1 MHIADLLLSLGLI
14 WLAAKLA
21 GEGMERL
28 GQTAVLGELLVGVV
42 IGPHALG
49 LVNESQ
55 VLHALAEIG
64 VILLLFEIG
73 LESDLS
79 ELVRGGAQSTLVA
92 LVGVVC
98 PFGLGYLFGRWSG
111 HSEII
116 AVFLGA
122 ALTATSVGI
131 TARVLSDLGRLQDS
145 AARVV
150 LGAAVIDDVLGL
162 IILAVV
168 TGLVKTGTFSAGTA
182 ALILVKALAFLGV
195 GLAIGIRFAPALLR
209 VESRMQVRG
218 SLIVVAVAFCV
229 LLAAAAEI
237 IGLATIV
244 GAFAAG
250 LVLAKTERRAHIEDL
265 LKPVTDLFVPVFFV
279 VVGMKVDVSSL
290 SPFESAGWKGV
301 LATALLTVI
310 AVIGKLASGLAVY
323 QKAVRAWPVA
333 VGMVPRGEVGLIFA
347 GIGLSTGVLD
357 SSLYAAVVA
366 MVMLSTFIAPPWLKA
381 LYRTPD
387 GP

>member
-42 IGPHALG
+42 IGPHALR

-55 VLHALAEIG
+55 ILHALAEMG

-73 LESDLS
+73 LESDRRS
-79 ELVRGGAQSTLVA
+79 
-92 LVGVVC
+92 
-98 PFGLGYLFGRWSG
+98 WSASG
-111 HSEII
+111 
-116 AVFLGA
+116 
-122 ALTATSVGI
+122 
-131 TARVLSDLGRLQDS
+131 
-145 AARVV
+145 
-150 LGAAVIDDVLGL
+150 
-162 IILAVV
+162 
-168 TGLVKTGTFSAGTA
+168 
-182 ALILVKALAFLGV
+182 
-195 GLAIGIRFAPALLR
+195 
-209 VESRMQVRG
+209 
-218 SLIVVAVAFCV
+218 
-229 LLAAAAEI
+229 
-237 IGLATIV
+237 
-244 GAFAAG
+244 
-250 LVLAKTERRAHIEDL
+250 
-265 LKPVTDLFVPVFFV
+265 
-279 VVGMKVDVSSL
+279 L
-290 SPFESAGWKGV
+290 SPPWWHWWGSSAPSGSKGV
-301 LATALLTVI
+301 LATALLTVV

-381 LYRTPD
+381 LYRTPG